1 MKKVLLVIV
10 GAVLVVAILY
20 NYTKISTKESTDV
33 EIITVESTDVE
44 ATTVESLLDSGLSIT
59 VIYDNYPY
67 KKGLK
72 THWGFSCLIKGTE
85 KTILFDTGRNGNI
98 LLENM
103 KKLDINLEKIDVVVI
118 SHNHGDHTGGL
129 RHVLEQNKNI
139 TVYLP
144 GSFSSTFKEIVKEK
158 KATVVEVTDSM
169 NICENVYTTGVLGGA
184 IIEQSLIITT
194 EKGIIVITGCAHPGI
209 VHIVEKAKELISD
222 DVLLV
227 MGGFHLGNRHTR
239 YLESIILQFKELG
252 VVYAGPCHCSGDI
265 TRELF
270 EREYGEHCIE
280 IGVGKVII
288 LDELQ

>member
-1 MKKVLLVIV
+1 MKKVLILVVIG

-20 NYTKISTKESTDV
+20 NYTEMGTEIENTDV
-33 EIITVESTDVE
+33 G
-44 ATTVESLLDSGLSIT
+44 ATTVKSPLDSGLSIT

-103 KKLDINLEKIDVVVI
+103 KKLDINLEEIDVVVI
-118 SHNHGDHTGGL
+118 SHDHGDHTGGL
-129 RHVLEQNKNI
+129 RHVLEQNKNV

-144 GSFSSTFKEIVKEK
+144 GVSTTFKEIVKEK

-169 NICENVYTTGVLGGA
+169 NICENVYTTGALGGGVV
-184 IIEQSLIITT
+184 EQSLIITT
-194 EKGIIVITGCAHPGI
+194 EKGTIVITGCAHPGI

-222 DVLLV
+222 DILLV
-227 MGGFHLGNRHTR
+227 MGGFHLENRHTR
-239 YLESIILQFKELG
+239 YLESIISQLKEMG
-252 VVYAGPCHCSGDI
+252 VVYAGPCHCSGDT

-270 EREYGEHCIE
+270 EREYGEHYIE
-280 IGVGKVII
+280 IGVGKVIT